1 MKLRLTPIGAAILA
15 ALPLI
20 YLAACGSDSGG
31 TATPTASSQQQ
42 PPPVPPS
49 PPTPILG
56 NHFVRGE
63 VFSFDTGMIGGA
75 DINLW
80 VQTEGFGYSYWWAHG
95 PLRSDALGE
104 FEADQLPDSQIT
116 ILAFADGY
124 VQPCAIRTEL
134 RDDSAVRVEM
144 IETWR
149 LQTDPPRRPQ
159 LGGEPSVTGI
169 IYETTASGRQPIAE
183 AKLWVGDEM
192 DIGLAMTQ
200 SERGGGFYLCNLG
213 PSAWIHVSAAGFIDR
228 WIGPIDA
235 RQSRILEIELSRG
248 YAWDY

>member
-20 YLAACGSDSGG
+20 YLAACGG
-31 TATPTASSQQQ
+31 TATPPASSQQQ
-42 PPPVPPS
+42 PPPAAPS
-49 PPTPILG
+49 PPPPISA
-56 NHFVRGE
+56 NHTVRGE
-63 VFSFDTGMIGGA
+63 VFSFDTGMIAGA

-80 VQTEGFGYSYWWAHG
+80 VQTEGFGYSYWWARG
-95 PLRSDALGE
+95 PLWSDALGL
-104 FEADQLPDSQIT
+104 FEADLLPDSQIT
-116 ILAFADGY
+116 ITAHADDY
-124 VQPCAIRTEL
+124 VQPCAVRTDL
-134 RDDSAVRVEM
+134 RDDFAVRVEM

-149 LQTDPPRRPQ
+149 LQTDTPRRPQ

-183 AKLWVGDEM
+183 ASLWVEGDVM
-192 DIGLAMTQ
+192 DFGLAMTQ

-213 PSAWIHVSAAGFIDR
+213 PSVWIHVSKAGFVDS

-235 RQSRILEIELSRG
+235 TESRILEIELNRFQG
-248 YAWDY
+248 WD